1 MSIRTE
7 IIEALHNYSYRCVGK
22 KDNIIIFAKPMGY
35 SVVTAEIIQNKSNFK
50 LEMTLIVKNT
60 DGENLVWTSEKNTLE
75 NIKNDEEYYL
85 NVMQTIM
92 DFEASI
98 LNGKFAWEVNRNK
111 RFDFRENTKCLNSLN
126 DF

>member
-1 MSIRTE
+1 MNIKHE
-7 IIEALHNYSYRCVGK
+7 IIEALHNYGYRCVGE

-35 SVVTAEIIQNKSNFK
+35 SFIEADIILEESNIK
-50 LEMTLIVKNT
+50 LEMLVIVKNI
-60 DGENLVWTSEKNTLE
+60 DGENLVWTSKKNTLE
-75 NIKNDEEYYL
+75 NIKNREEYYL

-98 LNGKFAWEVNRNK
+98 LNEKFAWEVNRNK

>member
-7 IIEALHNYSYRCVGK
+7 IIEALYNYSYRCVGK

-98 LNGKFAWEVNRNK
+98 LNEKFAWEVNRNK